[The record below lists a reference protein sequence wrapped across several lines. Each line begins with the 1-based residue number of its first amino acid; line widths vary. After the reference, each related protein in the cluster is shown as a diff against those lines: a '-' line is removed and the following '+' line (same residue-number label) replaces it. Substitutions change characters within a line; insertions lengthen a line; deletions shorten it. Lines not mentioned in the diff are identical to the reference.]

1 MIEIRNDTDKPIYIK
16 VVHTKL
22 GNNYYVYIVKKG
34 DDKWEKCEPN
44 YYLQPEVEES
54 LA

>member
-1 MIEIRNDTDKPIYIK
+1 MIEIRNDTNKDIYIK

-22 GNNYYVYIVKKG
+22 CDNYYVYIVKKG
-34 DDKWEKCEPN
+34 DDKWEKCEAN
-44 YYLQPEVEES
+44 YYLQPDVEET